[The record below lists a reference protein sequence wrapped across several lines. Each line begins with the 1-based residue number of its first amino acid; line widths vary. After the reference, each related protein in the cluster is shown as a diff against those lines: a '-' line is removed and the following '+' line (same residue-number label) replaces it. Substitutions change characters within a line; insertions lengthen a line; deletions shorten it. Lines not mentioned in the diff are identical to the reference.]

1 MALLKESDLKGFDEI
16 ADFLK
21 VSRKL
26 LIGFLR
32 NGELYKEEHEKERKE
47 YKNKLIQSAE
57 RIIEVTEKL

>member
-32 NGELYKEEHEKERKE
+32 NGELYKEEHEKW
-47 YKNKLIQSAE
+47 LI
-57 RIIEVTEKL
+57 

>member
-21 VSRKL
+21 ISKKL

-32 NGELYKEEHEKERKE
+32 NGELYKEEHKKERNI

-57 RIIEVTEKL
+57 KIIEVTEKL